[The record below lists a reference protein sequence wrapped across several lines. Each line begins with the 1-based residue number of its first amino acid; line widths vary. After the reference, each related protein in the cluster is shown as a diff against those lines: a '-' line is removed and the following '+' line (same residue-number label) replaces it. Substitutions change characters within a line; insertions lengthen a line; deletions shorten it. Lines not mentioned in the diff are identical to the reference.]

1 MSAVQTQPRDAVVVG
16 VDLNPSSDRAVTQGI
31 EAARSSHRPLHLVS
45 ATDSRLV
52 TWSPEYLDEQGE
64 LLRQCRDRTASTA
77 PDLEVTYAV
86 HVADPAA
93 MLVRASETASLV
105 VMGSAGLG
113 RARDVLR
120 GAAMPKV
127 VAHAH
132 CPVMVVPH
140 SGDWDPAGPIVLG
153 ADTNDHTFPALEW
166 AFAEASAQGAP
177 LTVVHAWWWE
187 EPNPFLSAGEWD
199 DVWVQVRQSQD
210 LELSELLA
218 GWRDKYPDVQVSPL
232 VVRGQAAV
240 VLEEVSASAR
250 LVVVGT
256 RGRGGFAGLLL
267 GSVSNHAAH
276 HATCPVVIVPSTK
289 P

>member
-1 MSAVQTQPRDAVVVG
+1 
-16 VDLNPSSDRAVTQGI
+16 
-31 EAARSSHRPLHLVS
+31 
-45 ATDSRLV
+45 
-52 TWSPEYLDEQGE
+52 
-64 LLRQCRDRTASTA
+64 
-77 PDLEVTYAV
+77 
-86 HVADPAA
+86 
-93 MLVRASETASLV
+93 
-105 VMGSAGLG
+105 
-113 RARDVLR
+113 
-120 GAAMPKV
+120 
-127 VAHAH
+127 
-132 CPVMVVPH
+132 
-140 SGDWDPAGPIVLG
+140 
-153 ADTNDHTFPALEW
+153 
-166 AFAEASAQGAP
+166 
-177 LTVVHAWWWE
+177 VHAWWWE